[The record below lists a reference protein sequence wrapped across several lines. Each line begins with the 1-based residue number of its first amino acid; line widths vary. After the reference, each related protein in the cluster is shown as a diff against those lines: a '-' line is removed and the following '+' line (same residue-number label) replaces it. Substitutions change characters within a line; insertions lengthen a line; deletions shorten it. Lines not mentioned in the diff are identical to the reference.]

1 MSISNKTRKNLWAK
15 SANKCAI
22 CKTKLFTEKE
32 SKDTFNI
39 GEECHII
46 SSKPNGPRHKPNLD
60 DYDTF
65 DNLLILC
72 RNHHKEIDELT
83 DTYSEEVLR
92 YMKQNHENWVNDTL
106 NNKINSENNEKLR
119 FLTRITSGKELMNII
134 FNAFGYRT
142 DHDEIE
148 TEEEAD
154 YIGGILQTFVDY
166 GEISDVI
173 ETHDKV
179 KISLEFN
186 ELLKEL
192 EQRGYFLFG
201 ERNLESYANIKNCPI
216 ATLLIT
222 KKDSKEIITM
232 NLDEDE
238 AHNKPRI

>member
-1 MSISNKTRKNLWAK
+1 MAISNKTRKNLWAK
-15 SANKCAI
+15 SGNRCSV
-22 CKTKLFTEKE
+22 CKIELFSEKK
-32 SKDTFNI
+32 SKDKFNI

-46 SSKPNGPRHKPNLD
+46 SSKVSGPRYKSNMD

-65 DNLLILC
+65 DNLLMLC

-83 DTYSEEVLR
+83 DTYTEELLR
-92 YMKQNHENWVNDTL
+92 YIKQNHENWVNDTL
-106 NNKINSENNEKLR
+106 NNEINSENNEKVRL
-119 FLTRITSGKELMNII
+119 LTRITSGKELMNII

-166 GEISDVI
+166 VEISDLI
-173 ETHDKV
+173 EVHEKV

-192 EQRGYFLFG
+192 EEKGYFLFG
-201 ERNLESYANIKNCPI
+201 ERSLENYTTIENCPI
-216 ATLLIT
+216 ATLLI
-222 KKDSKEIITM
+222 KKQDSKEIIKI
-232 NLDEDE
+232 DGEEDKP
-238 AHNKPRI
+238 HNNV